1 MSKLLNKVAKAL
13 ADKNKKKTK
22 SQSVFKEMA
31 KAPQH
36 ESFLRT
42 KHFDC
47 FVHFE
52 NIHFEPPNIMRLEE
66 LSEGIEKFLEPYPLL
81 KEYSSFFMGYDSP
94 SYGDLYTEPDFMF
107 APRTRC
113 ELREVGHKIW
123 VFVGYREPCIAE
135 FYYANESKA
144 EAQKIIK
151 QVQSKFEYVKETV
164 HKNKIYLLYRNQG
177 GFYLKDH
184 EISKDFVC
192 DIPLNYGDDFVPIYE
207 RLIESLQKETN
218 GLYIMA
224 SAPGL
229 GKTSLMKYLIQNL
242 SSQKILFIQ
251 PGMSHCLGDAEFL
264 PFLTNQGIQIIFI
277 EDAENALRSREDTGS
292 NGVSTILNMSDGI
305 LGDILKIKIFA
316 TMNSGKDSIDSA
328 LLRPGRLKFF
338 HEFQPLKASEADR
351 LLIKLGR
358 EPQGKAMTLAEIYNP
373 KETGIKK
380 KEVRSMNIFGNGRN

>member
-1 MSKLLNKVAKAL
+1 MSKLLTKVTKAL
-13 ADKNKKKTK
+13 TEKKKKKNKG
-22 SQSVFKEMA
+22 QPLFKEMA

-36 ESFLRT
+36 ESFLRA
-42 KHFDC
+42 KFFDP
-47 FVHFE
+47 FIHFE
-52 NIHFEPPNIMRLEE
+52 NIYFEPPNIMRLDE
-66 LSEGIEKFLEPYPLL
+66 LSEGVEKFLEPYPLL
-81 KEYSSFFMGYDSP
+81 KEYSSFFMGYESP
-94 SYGDLYTEPDFMF
+94 SYGDLQTEPDFMF

-113 ELREVGHKIW
+113 ELREVGHKVW
-123 VFVGYREPCIAE
+123 AFVGYRDPCVVE

-144 EAQKIIK
+144 AAYEIIEE
-151 QVQSKFEYVKETV
+151 VQRKFEYFKETV

-184 EISKDFVC
+184 EISKDFIC
-192 DIPLNYGDDFVPIYE
+192 DISLNYGDDFVPIYQ
-207 RLIESLQKETN
+207 RLMGSLEKETN

-242 SSQKILFIQ
+242 STQKILFIQ

-264 PFLTNQGIQIIFI
+264 PFLTNQNIQIIFI
-277 EDAENALRSREDTGS
+277 EDAENALRSREETGS

-338 HEFQPLKASEADR
+338 HEFKPLKANEADR
-351 LLIKLGR
+351 LLVKLGR
-358 EPQGKAMTLAEIYNP
+358 EPMGKAMTLAEIYNP
-373 KETGIKK
+373 EETGVKK
-380 KEVRSMNIFGNGRN
+380 KVERSMNIFGNG